1 MAIKHDAKVDFSIK
15 LEYGLQK
22 DDMCAI
28 QLVATTV
35 LPFFV
40 YHNKLKNIM
49 REYVK
54 YANM

>member
-28 QLVATTV
+28 QLVATIV